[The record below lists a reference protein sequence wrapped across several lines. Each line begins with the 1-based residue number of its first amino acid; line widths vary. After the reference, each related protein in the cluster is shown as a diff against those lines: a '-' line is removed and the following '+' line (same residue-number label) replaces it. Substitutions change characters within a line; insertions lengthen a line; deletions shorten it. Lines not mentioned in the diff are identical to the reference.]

1 MKTPDYR
8 IRRAGA
14 QVPRR
19 PWTAE
24 RGLVVS
30 VAPLRL
36 LLAPCLATKSIRNFF
51 ALLAGQDTSLTL
63 VMRKS

>member
-1 MKTPDYR
+1 M
-8 IRRAGA
+8 
-14 QVPRR
+14 
-19 PWTAE
+19 AE
-24 RGLVVS
+24 RGLVVAI
-30 VAPLRL
+30 VPLWL